1 MSELSP
7 FELHALRL
15 GKLLGNLQS
24 IEMGARLFL
33 DKADAQRASQIM
45 RSLPELK
52 KGDWVEFSPLTSGH
66 DLRQVL
72 ERYNKFASDC
82 GVEIDRI
89 IDLRDA
95 LAHGRV
101 FGHGPMQTAKSLR
114 LLKFKR
120 EMKAEKVQVTMVEDM
135 TEDWFDKT
143 TEFLKD
149 SLEKIRIAL
158 DWDKADLKTRR

>member
-1 MSELSP
+1 MSELLP

-33 DKADAQRASQIM
+33 NKADVHRASEII
-45 RSLPELK
+45 RSLPKLE
-52 KGDWVEFSPLTSGH
+52 KGDLVEFSPLTSGH

-72 ERYNKFASDC
+72 ERYNKLARDC
-82 GVEIDRI
+82 RIEIDRI

-101 FGHGPMQTAKSLR
+101 FGYGSMQTANSLRILKFRRERKPGKYKSL
-114 LLKFKR
+114 
-120 EMKAEKVQVTMVEDM
+120 
-135 TEDWFDKT
+135 WW
-143 TEFLKD
+143 
-149 SLEKIRIAL
+149 KI
-158 DWDKADLKTRR
+158 